1 MVYPFEKDAEQGNP
15 MPDGLSLPDQLA
27 YQFLVN
33 LYDRLRKGIITRE
46 QAAEEKG
53 KMTYQHSVSNNILK
67 SYQTMGT
74 YWAGMRKALEA
85 SQIAYQK
92 DRTLENADRLS
103 AVLDGRLTECSPA
116 GPVQNT

>member
-53 KMTYQHSVSNNILK
+53 RMTYQYDKEKRTMEHWQRMGDHWSEIIRQTEAAQNAYRK
-67 SYQTMGT
+67 S
-74 YWAGMRKALEA
+74 
-85 SQIAYQK
+85 
-92 DRTLENADRLS
+92 RTLENADRLS
-103 AVLDGRLTECSPA
+103 AVLDGRLRECSPA

>member
-33 LYDRLRKGIITRE
+33 LYDRLRRGVITRD

-53 KMTYQHSVSNNILK
+53 KMTYQHSVSNNILN
-67 SYQTMGT
+67 SYQIMGR
-74 YWAGMRKALEA
+74 YWSGMRKALEA
-85 SQIAYQK
+85 AQSAYLK
-92 DRTLENADRLS
+92 NRTLENADRLS
-103 AVLDGRLTECSPA
+103 AALDGRL
-116 GPVQNT
+116 

>member
-1 MVYPFEKDAEQGNP
+1 MVFLFEKDAEQGNP

-33 LYDRLRKGIITRE
+33 LYDRLRRGLLTRD

-53 KMTYQHSVSNNILK
+53 KMIYEHSTNNNILR

-74 YWAGMRKALEA
+74 YWAGLRKNLEA
-85 SQIAYQK
+85 AQIAYQK
-92 DRTLENADRLS
+92 NRTLENADRLS
-103 AVLDGRLTECSPA
+103 AALDGRL
-116 GPVQNT
+116 

>member
-1 MVYPFEKDAEQGNP
+1 MVFSFEKDAEQGNP

-33 LYDRLRKGIITRE
+33 LYDRLRRGVITRD

-53 KMTYQHSVSNNILK
+53 KMTYQHSVSNNILN
-67 SYQTMGT
+67 SYQTMGSW
-74 YWAGMRKALEA
+74 WAGMHKALEA
-85 SQIAYQK
+85 AQIAYQK

-103 AVLDGRLTECSPA
+103 AALDGRL
-116 GPVQNT
+116 

>member
-1 MVYPFEKDAEQGNP
+1 MVFPFEREAANGEP

-33 LYDRLRKGIITRE
+33 LYDRLRKGIITRD

-85 SQIAYQK
+85 AQIAYRK

-103 AVLDGRLTECSPA
+103 AALDGRL
-116 GPVQNT
+116 

>member
-1 MVYPFEKDAEQGNP
+1 MVFPFEKDAEQGNP

-33 LYDRLRKGIITRE
+33 LYDRLRRGVITRD

-53 KMTYQHSVSNNILK
+53 KMTYQHSVSNNILNN
-67 SYQTMGT
+67 YQIMGR
-74 YWAGMRKALEA
+74 YWSGMRKALEA
-85 SQIAYQK
+85 AQIAYQK

-103 AVLDGRLTECSPA
+103 AALDGRLT
-116 GPVQNT
+116 